1 VHGSLRLLTPA
12 TQVTGE
18 DEEGGDEGVTMKDM
32 SARDLLAGTSVI
44 LCTGAGG
51 VGKTTTA
58 AALARQAAYLGRS
71 AVVVTIDP
79 ARRLADA
86 LGISE
91 RFAGESLATG
101 TSPVR
106 VPLDAPGELWAMML
120 DASAM
125 FDAVVR
131 EQASDAEQAD
141 RILTNSFY
149 RSIAGSLGGTQ
160 EYMASEVLHRLHGD
174 PRWDLVVVDTPPSRA
189 SLRFLGAP
197 DVLTRFL
204 EHRAFRAMML
214 AGGSGGRLLS
224 AASQPLLKVIGSVVG
239 GAALTDAVAFFQAFA
254 GMETGFRL
262 RSREVTELLAA
273 DSTAFVVVTTA
284 QADNVTEAM
293 WFRDQ
298 LIAGGHQPRAI
309 IVNRVHPRW
318 AISSTTQDLRVGMAE
333 TSLGSLPDDRSEV
346 LLRNLEWLTEIAD
359 SEAVQISRL
368 REGAEDLVV
377 AQVPLLATE
386 VESAEG
392 MDVIGSHLREQLM
405 TTGA

>member
-1 VHGSLRLLTPA
+1 LTAP
-12 TQVTGE
+12 
-18 DEEGGDEGVTMKDM
+18 KDAPLAPEK
-32 SARDLLAGTSVI
+32 ARDLLTGTSVI

-86 LGISE
+86 LGIS
-91 RFAGESLATG
+91 GEANSGQNPASATA
-101 TSPVR
+101 PVR

-131 EQASDAEQAD
+131 EQASGPEQAE
-141 RILTNSFY
+141 RILANSFY
-149 RSIAGSLGGTQ
+149 RSISGSLGGTQ

-214 AGGSGGRLLS
+214 AGGPGGRLMS
-224 AASQPLLKVIGSVVG
+224 AATQPLVKVIGSVVG
-239 GAALTDAVAFFQAFA
+239 GAALTDAIAFFQAFS
-254 GMETGFRL
+254 GMEAGFRR
-262 RSREVTELLAA
+262 RSREVTDILAA

-284 QADNVTEAM
+284 QSDNVTEAL

-298 LIAGGHQPRAI
+298 LISGGHRPRAI
-309 IVNRVHPRW
+309 IVNRVQPRW
-318 AISSTTQDLRVGMAE
+318 MSSSRAEELRTRCDALAPSSSMRRKQAE
-333 TSLGSLPDDRSEV
+333 AV
-346 LLRNLEWLTEIAD
+346 LHNLFWLNEIAD

-368 REGAEDLVV
+368 LEGVEDLPI
-377 AQVPLLATE
+377 AQVPLLAIE
-386 VESAEG
+386 VESAVG
-392 MDVIGSHLREQLM
+392 MDVIGDHLREQLM